1 MRLIDVILYSPPD
14 LLMATVKAPGCG
26 PPEPTPVV
34 IPTQVPVSPPV
45 LPTVLP
51 GDGVVA
57 WALGVALSCGVT
69 GEAGA
74 VDGELPAFMR
84 VTPPVSTI
92 VLAESTPR
100 VAGSV
105 LEYPQVFEYQYFS
118 VPE

>member
-1 MRLIDVILYSPPD
+1 
-14 LLMATVKAPGCG
+14 
-26 PPEPTPVV
+26 
-34 IPTQVPVSPPV
+34 V
-45 LPTVLP
+45 LATVLP

-69 GEAGA
+69 GEAAAAGSA
-74 VDGELPAFMR
+74 LPALTR
-84 VTPPVSTI
+84 VTPPVRAI